1 MMDIIIIGSGP
12 AGISAALYAK
22 RAGSDVTV
30 ISRGSGAL
38 AKAEKIENYYGLA
51 EPVTGA
57 ELEANGIAGAKRLG
71 VNFIEGEV
79 VGLAMND
86 DFTGLAVH
94 TPEQVFEAKAVVLAA
109 GSTRLAPR
117 IPGLKELEGKGV
129 SYCAICDAFFYR
141 EKTVAV
147 LGEGEYALH
156 EAEILLP
163 HASQVMLFTNGK
175 EPAVKIPDTIE
186 VHKEKVTAVEA
197 ENAGGMERVSG
208 LRTEDGTVTP
218 VNGLF
223 VALGT
228 AGSVDFARKIGAAVD
243 NNRVVV
249 DKDMST
255 NVPGLYAAGDCTG
268 GLLQVVK
275 AAYEGAVAGLAA
287 AKYVRN
293 QK

>member
-1 MMDIIIIGSGP
+1 MDILVIGSGP
-12 AGISAALYAK
+12 AGVSAALYAR
-22 RAGSDVTV
+22 RAGAEVTV

-38 AKAEKIENYYGLA
+38 AKAEKVENYYGLA

-71 VNFIEGEV
+71 VRFAEGEV

-86 DFTGLAVH
+86 DFTGLVVQ
-94 TPEQVFEAKAVVLAA
+94 TPDQVLEAKAVVLAA
-109 GSTRLAPR
+109 GSTRLAPK

-141 EKTVAV
+141 QKTVAV
-147 LGEGEYALH
+147 LGEGDYALH

-163 HASQVMLFTNGK
+163 HADKVMLFTNGK
-175 EPAVKIPDTIE
+175 EPLVEIPVAIE
-186 VHKEKVTAVEA
+186 VHKEKVTAVES
-197 ENAGGMERVSG
+197 EKDGGMERVSG

-228 AGSVDFARKIGAAVD
+228 AGSVDLARKIGAGTE
-243 NNRVVV
+243 NNRIVTNP
-249 DKDMST
+249 DMAT

-287 AKYVRN
+287 AKYVRSL
-293 QK
+293 K

>member
-1 MMDIIIIGSGP
+1 MDIIIIGSGP
-12 AGISAALYAK
+12 AGVSAALYAK
-22 RAGSDVTV
+22 RAGADVTV
-30 ISRGSGAL
+30 ITRGSGAL

-51 EPVTGA
+51 EPLTGA

-71 VNFIEGEV
+71 VSFIEDEV

-86 DFTGLAVH
+86 DFTGLVVQ
-94 TPEQVFEAKAVVLAA
+94 TPGHACEAKAVVLTA
-109 GSTRLAPR
+109 GSTRLAPK

-141 EKTVAV
+141 QKTVAV
-147 LGEGEYALH
+147 LGEGDYALH

-163 HASQVMLFTNGK
+163 HASKVMLFTNGK

-186 VHKEKVTAVEA
+186 VHKEKIIAVEA
-197 ENAGGMERVSG
+197 ENANGMERVSG
-208 LRTEDGTVTP
+208 LRTEDGAVTP
-218 VNGLF
+218 
-223 VALGT
+223 APAT
-228 AGSVDFARKIGAAVD
+228 D
-243 NNRVVV
+243 NNRIVV
-249 DKDMST
+249 DGEMAT

-287 AKYVRN
+287 AKYVRSR
-293 QK
+293 K

>member
-1 MMDIIIIGSGP
+1 MDILIIGSGP

-22 RAGSDVTV
+22 RAGADVTL

-38 AKAEKIENYYGLA
+38 AKAERIENYYGLA
-51 EPVTGA
+51 EPVSGA

-71 VNFIEGEV
+71 VKFVEGEV

-86 DFTGLAVH
+86 DFTGLVVQTAK
-94 TPEQVFEAKAVVLAA
+94 EKFEAGAVILAA
-109 GSTRLAPR
+109 GSTRLAPK
-117 IPGLKELEGKGV
+117 IPGLKEMEGKGV

-141 EKTVAV
+141 GKVAAV

-163 HASQVMLFTNGK
+163 HASKVMLFTNGK
-175 EPAVKIPDTIE
+175 EPTVAIPDSIE
-186 VHKEKVTAVEA
+186 VHKKKVSAVEA
-197 ENAGGMERVSG
+197 ATDNGMERVSG
-208 LRTEDGTVTP
+208 VMTEDGTFTP

-228 AGSVDFARKIGAAVD
+228 AGSIDLARKIGAAVD
-243 NNRVVV
+243 NNRIVT
-249 DKDMST
+249 DAEMAT
-255 NVPGLYAAGDCTG
+255 NVPGLYAAGDCNG

-287 AKYVRN
+287 AKYVR
-293 QK
+293 KR

>member
-1 MMDIIIIGSGP
+1 MDILIIGSGP

-22 RAGSDVTV
+22 RAGADVTV

-38 AKAEKIENYYGLA
+38 AKAERIENYYGLA
-51 EPVTGA
+51 EPVSGA

-71 VNFIEGEV
+71 VKFVEGEV

-86 DFTGLAVH
+86 DFTGLVVQTAK
-94 TPEQVFEAKAVVLAA
+94 EKFEAGAVILAA
-109 GSTRLAPR
+109 GSTRLAPK
-117 IPGLKELEGKGV
+117 IPGLKEMEGKGV

-141 EKTVAV
+141 GKVAAV

-163 HASQVMLFTNGK
+163 HASKVMLFTNGK
-175 EPAVKIPDTIE
+175 ESTVAIPDSIE
-186 VHKEKVTAVEA
+186 VHKEKVSAVEA
-197 ENAGGMERVSG
+197 ATENGTERVSG
-208 LRTEDGTVTP
+208 VMTEDGTLTP

-228 AGSVDFARKIGAAVD
+228 AGSVDLARKIGAAVD
-243 NNRVVV
+243 NNRIVT
-249 DKDMST
+249 DAEMAT
-255 NVPGLYAAGDCTG
+255 NVPGLYAAGDCNG

-287 AKYVRN
+287 AKYVR
-293 QK
+293 KR

>member
-1 MMDIIIIGSGP
+1 MDILIIGSGP

-22 RAGSDVTV
+22 RAGADVTV

-38 AKAEKIENYYGLA
+38 AKAERIENYYGLA
-51 EPVTGA
+51 EPVSGA

-71 VNFIEGEV
+71 VKFVEGEV

-86 DFTGLAVH
+86 DFTGLVVQTAKEKLEAGAVI
-94 TPEQVFEAKAVVLAA
+94 LAA
-109 GSTRLAPR
+109 GSTRLAPK
-117 IPGLKELEGKGV
+117 IPGLKEMEGKGV

-141 EKTVAV
+141 GKVAAV

-163 HASQVMLFTNGK
+163 HASKVMLFTNGK
-175 EPAVKIPDTIE
+175 EPTIAIPDSIE
-186 VHKEKVTAVEA
+186 VHKEKVSAVEA
-197 ENAGGMERVSG
+197 ATENGTERVSG
-208 LRTEDGTVTP
+208 VMTEDGTFTP

-223 VALGT
+223 VALGI
-228 AGSVDFARKIGAAVD
+228 AGSVDLARKIGAAVD
-243 NNRVVV
+243 NNRIVT
-249 DKDMST
+249 DAEMAT
-255 NVPGLYAAGDCTG
+255 NVPGLYAAGDCNG

-287 AKYVRN
+287 AKYVR
-293 QK
+293 KR

>member
-1 MMDIIIIGSGP
+1 MDILIIGSGP

-22 RAGSDVTV
+22 RAGADVTV

-38 AKAEKIENYYGLA
+38 AKAERIENYYGLA
-51 EPVTGA
+51 EPVSGA

-71 VNFIEGEV
+71 VKFVEGEV

-86 DFTGLAVH
+86 DFTGLVVQTAK
-94 TPEQVFEAKAVVLAA
+94 EKFEAGAVILAA
-109 GSTRLAPR
+109 GSTRLAPK
-117 IPGLKELEGKGV
+117 IPGLKEMEGKGV

-141 EKTVAV
+141 GKVAAV

-163 HASQVMLFTNGK
+163 HASKVMLFTNGK
-175 EPAVKIPDTIE
+175 EPTVAIPDSIE
-186 VHKEKVTAVEA
+186 VHKEKVSAVEA
-197 ENAGGMERVSG
+197 ATENGTERVSG
-208 LRTEDGTVTP
+208 VMTEDGTLTP

-228 AGSVDFARKIGAAVD
+228 AGSVDLARKIGAAVD
-243 NNRVVV
+243 NNRIVTDVE
-249 DKDMST
+249 MAT
-255 NVPGLYAAGDCTG
+255 NVPGLYAAGDCNG

-287 AKYVRN
+287 AKYVR
-293 QK
+293 KR

>member
-1 MMDIIIIGSGP
+1 MDIVIIGSGP
-12 AGISAALYAK
+12 AGVSAALYAK
-22 RAGSDVTV
+22 RAGADVTV

-57 ELEANGIAGAKRLG
+57 ELEANGIAGAKKLG
-71 VNFIEGEV
+71 VNFTEDEV

-86 DFTGLAVH
+86 DFTGLVVQ
-94 TPEQVFEAKAVVLAA
+94 TPNRKWEAKAVVLAA
-109 GSTRLAPR
+109 GSTRLAPK

-141 EKTVAV
+141 GKTVAV

-163 HASQVMLFTNGK
+163 HAGRVMLFTNGK
-175 EPAVKIPDTIE
+175 EPAVEIPETVE
-186 VHKEKVTAVEA
+186 VHKEKIIAVEA
-197 ENAGGMERVSG
+197 ENTNGTERVSG
-208 LRTEDGTVTP
+208 LRTEDGTLTAAQ
-218 VNGLF
+218 GLF

-228 AGSVDFARKIGAAVD
+228 AGSVDLARKIGAGTE
-243 NNRVVV
+243 NNRIVT
-249 DKDMST
+249 DRDMAT
-255 NVPGLYAAGDCTG
+255 NVPGLFAAGDCAG

-287 AKYVRN
+287 AKYARK

>member
-1 MMDIIIIGSGP
+1 MDIIIIGSGP

-22 RAGSDVTV
+22 RAGADVTV

-38 AKAEKIENYYGLA
+38 AKAEKIENYYGLS

-71 VNFIEGEV
+71 VEFMEDEV

-86 DFTGLAVH
+86 DFTGLVVQ
-94 TPEQVFEAKAVVLAA
+94 TPNRKCEAKAVVLAA
-109 GSTRLAPR
+109 GSTRLAPK

-163 HASQVMLFTNGK
+163 HASKVMLFTNGK

-186 VHKEKVTAVEA
+186 VNKEKVTAVEA

-208 LRTEDGTVTP
+208 LRTEDGIVTP
-218 VNGLF
+218 VDGLF

-249 DKDMST
+249 DKDMAT

>member
-1 MMDIIIIGSGP
+1 MDILIIGSGP

-22 RAGSDVTV
+22 RAGADVTV

-38 AKAEKIENYYGLA
+38 AKAERIENYYGLA
-51 EPVTGA
+51 EPVSGA

-71 VNFIEGEV
+71 VKFVEGEV

-86 DFTGLAVH
+86 DFTGLVVQTAK
-94 TPEQVFEAKAVVLAA
+94 EKFEAGAVILAA
-109 GSTRLAPR
+109 GSTRLAPK
-117 IPGLKELEGKGV
+117 IPGLKEMEGKGV

-141 EKTVAV
+141 GKVAAV

-163 HASQVMLFTNGK
+163 HASKVMLFTNGK
-175 EPAVKIPDTIE
+175 EPTVAIPDSIE
-186 VHKEKVTAVEA
+186 VHKEKVSAVEA
-197 ENAGGMERVSG
+197 ATENGMERVSG
-208 LRTEDGTVTP
+208 VMTEDGTFTP

-228 AGSVDFARKIGAAVD
+228 AGSVDLARKIGAAVD
-243 NNRVVV
+243 NNRIVT
-249 DKDMST
+249 DAEMAT
-255 NVPGLYAAGDCTG
+255 NVPGLYAAGDCNG

-287 AKYVRN
+287 AKYVR
-293 QK
+293 KR

>member
-1 MMDIIIIGSGP
+1 MDILIIGSGP

-22 RAGSDVTV
+22 RAGADVTV

-38 AKAEKIENYYGLA
+38 AKAERIENYYGLA
-51 EPVTGA
+51 EPVSGA

-71 VNFIEGEV
+71 VKFVEGEV

-86 DFTGLAVH
+86 DFTGLVVQTAK
-94 TPEQVFEAKAVVLAA
+94 EKFEAGAVILAA
-109 GSTRLAPR
+109 GSTRLAPK
-117 IPGLKELEGKGV
+117 IPGLKEMEGKGV

-141 EKTVAV
+141 GKVAAV

-163 HASQVMLFTNGK
+163 HASKVMLFTNGK
-175 EPAVKIPDTIE
+175 EPTIAIPDSIE
-186 VHKEKVTAVEA
+186 VHKEKVSAVEA
-197 ENAGGMERVSG
+197 ATDNGMERVSG
-208 LRTEDGTVTP
+208 VMTEDGTFTP

-228 AGSVDFARKIGAAVD
+228 AGSIDLARKIGAAVD
-243 NNRVVV
+243 NNRIVT
-249 DKDMST
+249 DAEMAT
-255 NVPGLYAAGDCTG
+255 NVPGLYAAGDCNG

-287 AKYVRN
+287 AKYVR
-293 QK
+293 KR

>member
-1 MMDIIIIGSGP
+1 MDILVIGSGP
-12 AGISAALYAK
+12 AGVSAALYAR
-22 RAGSDVTV
+22 RAGAEVTV
-30 ISRGSGAL
+30 VSRGSGAL

-71 VNFIEGEV
+71 VHFAEGEV

-86 DFTGLAVH
+86 DFTGLVAQ
-94 TPEQVFEAKAVVLAA
+94 TPDQVFEAKAVVLAA
-109 GSTRLAPR
+109 GSTRLAPK

-141 EKTVAV
+141 NKTVAV
-147 LGEGEYALH
+147 LGEGDYALH

-163 HASQVMLFTNGK
+163 HAGKVMLFTNGK
-175 EPAVKIPDTIE
+175 EPLVEIPAAIE
-186 VHKEKVTAVEA
+186 VHKEKVTAVES
-197 ENAGGMERVSG
+197 EKDGGMERVSG
-208 LRTEDGTVTP
+208 LRTEDGAVTP

-228 AGSVDFARKIGAAVD
+228 AGSVDLARKIGAGTE
-243 NNRVVV
+243 NNRIVTEP
-249 DKDMST
+249 DMAT

-287 AKYVRN
+287 AKYVRSL
-293 QK
+293 K

>member
-1 MMDIIIIGSGP
+1 MDILIIGSGP

-22 RAGSDVTV
+22 RAGADVTV

-38 AKAEKIENYYGLA
+38 AKAERIENYYGLA
-51 EPVTGA
+51 EPVSGA

-71 VNFIEGEV
+71 VKFVEGEV

-86 DFTGLAVH
+86 DFTGLVVQTAK
-94 TPEQVFEAKAVVLAA
+94 EKFEAGAVILAA
-109 GSTRLAPR
+109 GSTRLAPK
-117 IPGLKELEGKGV
+117 IPGLKEMEGKGV

-141 EKTVAV
+141 GKVAAV

-163 HASQVMLFTNGK
+163 HASNVMLFTNGK
-175 EPAVKIPDTIE
+175 EPTVAIPDSIE
-186 VHKEKVTAVEA
+186 VHKEKVSAVEA
-197 ENAGGMERVSG
+197 AKENGMERVSG
-208 LRTEDGTVTP
+208 VMTEDGTFTP

-228 AGSVDFARKIGAAVD
+228 AGSVDLARKIGAAVD
-243 NNRVVV
+243 NNRIVTDVE
-249 DKDMST
+249 MAT
-255 NVPGLYAAGDCTG
+255 NVPGLYAAGDCNG

-287 AKYVRN
+287 AKYVR
-293 QK
+293 KR

>member
-1 MMDIIIIGSGP
+1 MMDISIIGSGP
-12 AGISAALYAK
+12 AGVSAALYAR
-22 RAGSDVTV
+22 RAGADVTV

-38 AKAEKIENYYGLA
+38 AKAEKIENYYGLS

-109 GSTRLAPR
+109 GSTRLAPK

-163 HASQVMLFTNGK
+163 HASKVMLFTNGK

-208 LRTEDGTVTP
+208 LRTEDSTVTP
-218 VNGLF
+218 VSGLF

>member
-1 MMDIIIIGSGP
+1 
-12 AGISAALYAK
+12 AK
-22 RAGSDVTV
+22 RAGADVTV
-30 ISRGSGAL
+30 ISRGNGAL

-71 VNFIEGEV
+71 VNFIEDEV
-79 VGLAMND
+79 VGVAMND
-86 DFTGLAVH
+86 DFTGLVVQ
-94 TPEQVFEAKAVVLAA
+94 TPNRTCEAKAVVLAA
-109 GSTRLAPR
+109 GSTRLAPK

-141 EKTVAV
+141 QKTVAV

-163 HASQVMLFTNGK
+163 HASKVMLFTNGK
-175 EPAVKIPDTIE
+175 EPVVEIPDTIE
-186 VHKEKVTAVEA
+186 VHKEKIIAVEA
-197 ENAGGMERVSG
+197 ENENGMERVCG
-208 LRTEDGTVTP
+208 LRAEDGALTP

-228 AGSVDFARKIGAAVD
+228 AGSVDLARKIGAGTE

-249 DKDMST
+249 DGDMAT

-287 AKYVRN
+287 AKYARRS
-293 QK
+293 

>member
-1 MMDIIIIGSGP
+1 MDILIIGSGP

-22 RAGSDVTV
+22 RAGADVTV
-30 ISRGSGAL
+30 ISRGNGAL
-38 AKAEKIENYYGLA
+38 AKAERIENYYGLA
-51 EPVTGA
+51 EPVSGA

-71 VNFIEGEV
+71 VKFVEGEV

-86 DFTGLAVH
+86 DFTGLVVQTAK
-94 TPEQVFEAKAVVLAA
+94 EKFEAGAVILAA
-109 GSTRLAPR
+109 GSTRLAPK
-117 IPGLKELEGKGV
+117 IPGLKEMEGKGV

-141 EKTVAV
+141 GKVAAV

-163 HASQVMLFTNGK
+163 HASKVMLFTNGK
-175 EPAVKIPDTIE
+175 EPTVAIPDSIE
-186 VHKEKVTAVEA
+186 VHKEKVSAVEA
-197 ENAGGMERVSG
+197 ATENGMERVSG
-208 LRTEDGTVTP
+208 VMTEDGTFTP

-228 AGSVDFARKIGAAVD
+228 AGSVDLARKIGAAVD
-243 NNRVVV
+243 NNRIVT
-249 DKDMST
+249 DAEMAT
-255 NVPGLYAAGDCTG
+255 NVPGLYAAGDCNG

-287 AKYVRN
+287 AKYVR
-293 QK
+293 KR

>member
-12 AGISAALYAK
+12 AGVSAALYAR
-22 RAGSDVTV
+22 RAGADVTV
-30 ISRGSGAL
+30 ISRGSGVL

-71 VNFIEGEV
+71 VNFIENEV

-86 DFTGLAVH
+86 DFTGLVVQ
-94 TPEQVFEAKAVVLAA
+94 TPNQVFEAKAVVLAA
-109 GSTRLAPR
+109 GSTRLAPK

-141 EKTVAV
+141 NKTVAV

-163 HASQVMLFTNGK
+163 HAAKVMLFTNGK
-175 EPAVKIPDTIE
+175 EPVVEIPDTIE
-186 VHKEKVTAVEA
+186 VHKEKMSAVEA
-197 ENAGGMERVSG
+197 ENAGSMERVSG

-243 NNRVVV
+243 NNRVVA
-249 DKDMST
+249 DKDMAT

-275 AAYEGAVAGLAA
+275 AAYEGAVAGLTA

>member
-1 MMDIIIIGSGP
+1 MDIIIIGSGP
-12 AGISAALYAK
+12 AGVSAALYAK
-22 RAGSDVTV
+22 RAGADVTV

-51 EPVTGA
+51 EPLTGA

-71 VNFIEGEV
+71 VEFVEDEV

-86 DFTGLAVH
+86 DFTGLVVQ
-94 TPEQVFEAKAVVLAA
+94 TPDQAFEAKSVVLAA
-109 GSTRLAPR
+109 GSTRLAPK

-163 HASQVMLFTNGK
+163 HASKVMLFTNGK
-175 EPAVKIPDTIE
+175 EPAVKIPDSIE
-186 VHKEKVTAVEA
+186 VHKEKVTVVEA
-197 ENAGGMERVSG
+197 EQTGGMERVSG
-208 LRTEDGTVTP
+208 LRTEDGAVTP

>member
-1 MMDIIIIGSGP
+1 MDILIIGSGP

-22 RAGSDVTV
+22 RAGADVTV

-38 AKAEKIENYYGLA
+38 AKAERIENYYGLA
-51 EPVTGA
+51 EPVSGA

-71 VNFIEGEV
+71 VKFVEGEV

-86 DFTGLAVH
+86 DFTGLVVQTAK
-94 TPEQVFEAKAVVLAA
+94 EKFEAGAVILAA
-109 GSTRLAPR
+109 GSTRLAPK
-117 IPGLKELEGKGV
+117 IPGLKEMEGKGV

-141 EKTVAV
+141 GKVAAV

-163 HASQVMLFTNGK
+163 HASKVMLFTNGK
-175 EPAVKIPDTIE
+175 EPTVAIPDSIE
-186 VHKEKVTAVEA
+186 VHKEKVSAVEA
-197 ENAGGMERVSG
+197 ATENGTERVSG
-208 LRTEDGTVTP
+208 VMTEDGTFTP

-228 AGSVDFARKIGAAVD
+228 AGSVDLARKIGAAVD
-243 NNRVVV
+243 NNRIVT
-249 DKDMST
+249 DAEMAT
-255 NVPGLYAAGDCTG
+255 NVPGLYAAGDCNG

-287 AKYVRN
+287 AKYVR
-293 QK
+293 KR

>member
-1 MMDIIIIGSGP
+1 MMEIIIIGSGP
-12 AGISAALYAK
+12 AGISAALYAR
-22 RAGSDVTV
+22 RAGADVTV

-38 AKAEKIENYYGLA
+38 GKAEKIENYYGLA

-71 VNFIEGEV
+71 VQFAEGEV

-86 DFTGLAVH
+86 DFTGFAVQ
-94 TPEQVFEAKAVVLAA
+94 TPQQAYAAKAVVLAA

-141 EKTVAV
+141 GKTVAV
-147 LGEGEYALH
+147 LGEGDYALH

-163 HASQVMLFTNGK
+163 HADKVMLFTDGK
-175 EPAVKIPDTIE
+175 EPAVEIPDSIE

-197 ENAGGMERVSG
+197 ENANGIERVSG
-208 LRTEDGTVTP
+208 LRTEDGALMP
-218 VNGLF
+218 VKGLF

-243 NNRVVV
+243 NNRIVTEA
-249 DKDMST
+249 DMAT

>member
-1 MMDIIIIGSGP
+1 MDILIIGSGP

-22 RAGSDVTV
+22 RAGADVTV
-30 ISRGSGAL
+30 ISRGNGAL
-38 AKAEKIENYYGLA
+38 AKAERIENYYGLA
-51 EPVTGA
+51 EPVSGA

-71 VNFIEGEV
+71 VKFVEGEV

-86 DFTGLAVH
+86 DFTGLVVQTAK
-94 TPEQVFEAKAVVLAA
+94 EKFEAGAVILAA
-109 GSTRLAPR
+109 GSTRLAPK
-117 IPGLKELEGKGV
+117 IPGLKEMEGKGV

-141 EKTVAV
+141 GKVAAV

-163 HASQVMLFTNGK
+163 HASKVMLFTNGK
-175 EPAVKIPDTIE
+175 EPTIAIPDSIE
-186 VHKEKVTAVEA
+186 VHKGKVSAVEA
-197 ENAGGMERVSG
+197 AKENGMERVSG
-208 LRTEDGTVTP
+208 VMTEDGTFTP

-228 AGSVDFARKIGAAVD
+228 AGSVDLARKIGAAVD
-243 NNRVVV
+243 NNRIVT
-249 DKDMST
+249 DAEMAT
-255 NVPGLYAAGDCTG
+255 NVPGLYAAGDCNG

-287 AKYVRN
+287 AKYVR
-293 QK
+293 KR

>member
-1 MMDIIIIGSGP
+1 MDIIIIGSGP

-22 RAGSDVTV
+22 RAGADVTV

-38 AKAEKIENYYGLA
+38 AKAEIIENYYGLA

-57 ELEANGIAGAKRLG
+57 ELETSGIAGAKRLG
-71 VNFIEGEV
+71 VNFVEDEV
-79 VGLAMND
+79 VGVAMND
-86 DFTGLAVH
+86 DFTGLVVQ
-94 TPEQVFEAKAVVLAA
+94 TPNRTCEAKAVVLAA
-109 GSTRLAPR
+109 GSTRLAPK

-141 EKTVAV
+141 QKTVAV

-163 HASQVMLFTNGK
+163 HASKVMLFTNGK
-175 EPAVKIPDTIE
+175 EPVVEIPNTIE
-186 VHKEKVTAVEA
+186 VHKEKIIAVEA
-197 ENAGGMERVSG
+197 ENENGMERVCG
-208 LRTEDGTVTP
+208 LRAEDGALTP

-228 AGSVDFARKIGAAVD
+228 AGSVDLARKIGAGTE

-249 DKDMST
+249 DGDMAT

-287 AKYVRN
+287 AKYARHS
-293 QK
+293 